1 MALSNN
7 VLNVT
12 SLNFSSIRT
21 NLKDYISSVGDFADY
36 DFEGSTMS
44 VLLDELAY
52 NTYMNSIYTNMAINE
67 TFLDS
72 AQLRNNIVSRAK
84 MLGYTPTSARGASAV
99 VQVNVTPG
107 DSPASIT
114 VAKNTAFTSEVD
126 GITYKFVTP
135 RSYTILPNAGVYSA
149 NVNIVEGEP
158 ITHRYEIATDNES
171 QRFIIPNKTVDTTSL
186 SVEVQTSS
194 SNTSTTSFR
203 EASDLRAV
211 YANSSVYF
219 LQENENEEY
228 ELIFG
233 NNILGKAL
241 DDHNILI
248 INYRHCHGSN
258 LNGADTFSGPSNIGG
273 YSNYSFA
280 VQTPAE
286 GGADIETNES
296 IRFSAPRHYQTQN
309 RGVTAK
315 DYERLITREFP
326 EIASLRVWG
335 GENNIPSTPGRV
347 FVAAKP
353 STALFLSEQRK
364 AVIKDRLKK
373 FSIVGVETDFVDA
386 TYLYINPT
394 INVKYDS
401 DLTALGSSSIR
412 EKVETA
418 ITAFETSKLGSF
430 DNNLFRFSKFI
441 RSIDDADSSILG
453 SIVSIGLEKRFT
465 PILTATF
472 TYTLNFNNDLEQRHA
487 HIEDGI
493 PGTLYSSSFTYL
505 GKTCFFDDDGEG
517 NVRIYYAVG
526 SERILLNSSA
536 GTIDYDGGIIK
547 INNFVP
553 SAYAGSYISVY
564 VSPRVEDVKA
574 ETNELL
580 LFSNVKITLV
590 DERTSTN
597 FGVTTVTTQGSTLT
611 TGSNETG
618 VTIFRS

>member
-12 SLNFSSIRT
+12 SLNFSSIRE
-21 NLKDYISSVGDFADY
+21 NLKNYISSVSDFSDY
-36 DFEGSTMS
+36 DFEGSTIS

-72 AQLRNNIVSRAK
+72 AQLRSNVISRAK
-84 MLGYTPTSARGASAV
+84 MLGYTPVSARGASAV
-99 VQVNVTPG
+99 VQLTVVPD

-114 VAKNTAFTSEVD
+114 VDKNTTFTSEVD

-135 RSYTILPNAGVYSA
+135 QSYTILPTDSIYSA
-149 NVNIVEGEP
+149 NVNIIEGEP
-158 ITHRYEIATDNES
+158 ITHRYEVDTGDTS
-171 QRFIIPNKTVDTTSL
+171 QRFIIPNKTADTTSL

-194 SNTSTTSFR
+194 SNTTTTTFNQ
-203 EASDLRAV
+203 ASDLRAV
-211 YANSSVYF
+211 YANSAVYF

-228 ELIFG
+228 ELVFG
-233 NNILGKAL
+233 DNVLGQAL
-241 DDHNILI
+241 DDQNILI
-248 INYRHCHGSN
+248 INYRHCHGIE
-258 LNGADTFSGPSNIGG
+258 LNGADQFSGPSTVGG
-273 YSNYSFA
+273 YSNYSFN
-280 VQTPAE
+280 VLTPAE
-286 GGADIETNES
+286 GGADVETIES
-296 IRFSAPRHYQTQN
+296 IKFSAPRHYQTQN

-315 DYERLITREFP
+315 DYERLIKREFP
-326 EIASLRVWG
+326 EISSLRVWG

-353 STALFLSEQRK
+353 NTALFLSEQRK
-364 AVIKDRLKK
+364 NIIKDRLRKY
-373 FSIVGVETDFVDA
+373 SIVGVETEFVDA

-394 INVKYDS
+394 ITVKYDS
-401 DLTALGSSSIR
+401 DLTVLTNSSIR
-412 EKVETA
+412 QEIENT
-418 ITAFETSKLGSF
+418 ISTYETSKLGTF
-430 DNNLFRFSKFI
+430 ENTLFRFSKFI
-441 RSIDDADSSILG
+441 REIDDTDAAILG
-453 SIVSIGLEKRFT
+453 SITSIGLEKRFT

-472 TYTLNFNNDLEQRHA
+472 TYTLNFNNDLKQRHA

-493 PGTLYSSSFTYL
+493 PGTLSSSSFTYQ

-517 NVRIYYAVG
+517 TVRIYYSEG
-526 SERILLNSSA
+526 SQRIYLNSNV
-536 GTIDYDGGIIK
+536 GTIDYDGGLIK

-553 SAYAGSYISVY
+553 SGYSGSYISIFVE
-564 VSPRVEDVKA
+564 PRTEDVKA

-580 LFSNVKITLV
+580 LFSNAKITLI

-618 VTIFRS
+618 VTVFRS